1 MVKKVVW
8 YVLLFIV
15 IQYVAVGLV
24 FLGNLV
30 LNGKGVTLEQI
41 SSSTTQ
47 MLLVQGIFGVACVAL
62 FLGFRWT
69 PVSEHYWNTKPFSVI
84 FWCIIAAVGTIA
96 PSMWLQSA
104 LDFLPDFAG
113 EELLDFIQHRWGYL
127 VICIL
132 TPLAE
137 EVIFRGAVLRTMLEH
152 WEGRKRWTAIIISA
166 LLFGLAHMNPA
177 QIPHAFLMGVLLGW
191 LYERSRSLIPCVV
204 LHCANNTIAYLM
216 TAAYPAPDITLRDVL
231 GGSQR
236 AEWMAIAFSLMIL
249 VPALYQLSLRLKR

>member
-8 YVLLFIV
+8 YVILFIV
-15 IQYVAVGLV
+15 IQYVALALVYVGNILI
-24 FLGNLV
+24 
-30 LNGKGVTLEQI
+30 NGKDATLG
-41 SSSTTQ
+41 TPQ
-47 MLLVQGIFGVACVAL
+47 MLLMQGIFGVICVAL

-69 PVSEHYWNTKPFSVI
+69 PVSEHYWNTRPFSVI
-84 FWCIIAAVGTIA
+84 FWCIIAAIGTIA
-96 PSMWLQSA
+96 PSLWLQSV

-113 EELLDFIQHRWGYL
+113 EQLLDFIQHRWGYL
-127 VICIL
+127 VVCIL
-132 TPLAE
+132 APLAE

-152 WEGRKRWTAIIISA
+152 WEGSKRWTAIIISA

-191 LYERSRSLIPCVV
+191 LYERSSSLIPCVV

-216 TAAYPAPDITLRDVL
+216 TAAYPAPDITLRDIL

-236 AEWMAIAFSLMIL
+236 AEWMAVGFSIMIL

>member
-15 IQYVAVGLV
+15 IQYVALALVYVGNILI
-24 FLGNLV
+24 
-30 LNGKGVTLEQI
+30 NGKDATLG
-41 SSSTTQ
+41 TPQ
-47 MLLVQGIFGVACVAL
+47 MLLVQGIFAVICVAL

-69 PVSEHYWNTKPFSVI
+69 PVSVHYWNTRPFSVI

-96 PSMWLQSA
+96 PSMCLQSA
-104 LDFLPDFAG
+104 LTFLPDLAG

-127 VICIL
+127 VVCIL
-132 TPLAE
+132 APLAE

-152 WEGRKRWTAIIISA
+152 WEGSKRWTAIIISA
-166 LLFGLAHMNPA
+166 LLFGIAHMNPA

-216 TAAYPAPDITLRDVL
+216 TAAYPAPDITLRDIL

-236 AEWMAIAFSLMIL
+236 AEWMAVGFSIMIL
-249 VPALYQLSLRLKR
+249 IPALYQLSLRLKR

>member
-15 IQYVAVGLV
+15 IQYVALALVYVGNILI
-24 FLGNLV
+24 
-30 LNGKGVTLEQI
+30 NGKDATLG
-41 SSSTTQ
+41 TPQ
-47 MLLVQGIFGVACVAL
+47 MLLVQGIFAVICVAL

-69 PVSEHYWNTKPFSVI
+69 PVSMHYWNTRPFSVI

-96 PSMWLQSA
+96 PSLWLQSV

-127 VICIL
+127 VVCIL
-132 TPLAE
+132 APLAE
-137 EVIFRGAVLRTMLEH
+137 EVVFRGAVLRTMLEH
-152 WEGRKRWTAIIISA
+152 WEGSKRWTAFIISA
-166 LLFGLAHMNPA
+166 LLFGIAHMNPA

-216 TAAYPAPDITLRDVL
+216 TAAYPAPDITLRDIL

-236 AEWMAIAFSLMIL
+236 AEWMAVGFSIMIL
-249 VPALYQLSLRLKR
+249 IPALYQLSLRLKR

>member
-15 IQYVAVGLV
+15 IQYVALALVYVGNILI
-24 FLGNLV
+24 
-30 LNGKGVTLEQI
+30 NGKDATLG
-41 SSSTTQ
+41 TPQ
-47 MLLVQGIFGVACVAL
+47 MLLAQGIFAVICVAL

-69 PVSEHYWNTKPFSVI
+69 PVSMHYWNTRPLSVI

-96 PSMWLQSA
+96 PSLWLQSV

-127 VICIL
+127 VVCIL
-132 TPLAE
+132 APLAE

-152 WEGRKRWTAIIISA
+152 WEGSKRWTAIIISA

-216 TAAYPAPDITLRDVL
+216 TAAYPAPDITLRDIL

-236 AEWMAIAFSLMIL
+236 AEWMAVGFSIMIL
-249 VPALYQLSLRLKR
+249 IPALYQLSLRLKR

>member
-8 YVLLFIV
+8 YVILFIV
-15 IQYVAVGLV
+15 IQYVALALVYVGNILI
-24 FLGNLV
+24 
-30 LNGKGVTLEQI
+30 NGKDATLG
-41 SSSTTQ
+41 TPQ
-47 MLLVQGIFGVACVAL
+47 MLLVQGIFAVICVAL

-69 PVSEHYWNTKPFSVI
+69 PVSMHYWNTRPFSVI
-84 FWCIIAAVGTIA
+84 FWSIIAAVGTIA
-96 PSMWLQSA
+96 PSLWLQSV
-104 LDFLPDFAG
+104 LDFLPDLAG

-127 VICIL
+127 VVCIL
-132 TPLAE
+132 APLAE

-152 WEGRKRWTAIIISA
+152 WEGSKRWTAIIISA

-216 TAAYPAPDITLRDVL
+216 TAAYPAPDITLRDIL

-236 AEWMAIAFSLMIL
+236 AEWMAVGFSIMIL
-249 VPALYQLSLRLKR
+249 IPALYQLSLRLKR

>member
-15 IQYVAVGLV
+15 IQYVTLAIVYVGNILI
-24 FLGNLV
+24 
-30 LNGKGVTLEQI
+30 NGKDATLG
-41 SSSTTQ
+41 TPQ
-47 MLLVQGIFGVACVAL
+47 MLLMQGLFSVICVAL

-69 PVSEHYWNTKPFSVI
+69 PVSVHYWNTRPFSVI
-84 FWCIIAAVGTIA
+84 FWCIIAAVGSIA
-96 PSMWLQSA
+96 PSMWLQSV
-104 LDFLPDFAG
+104 LDFLPDYAG

-127 VICIL
+127 VVCIL
-132 TPLAE
+132 APLAE

-152 WEGRKRWTAIIISA
+152 WEGSKRWTAIIISA

-177 QIPHAFLMGVLLGW
+177 QIPHAFLMGILLGW

-204 LHCANNTIAYLM
+204 LHCVNNTIAYLM
-216 TAAYPAPDITLRDVL
+216 TAAYPAPDITLRDIL

-236 AEWMAIAFSLMIL
+236 AEWMAIGFSIMIL
-249 VPALYQLSLRLKR
+249 LPALYQLSLRLKR

>member
-15 IQYVAVGLV
+15 IQYVALALVYVGNILI
-24 FLGNLV
+24 
-30 LNGKGVTLEQI
+30 NGKDATLG
-41 SSSTTQ
+41 TPQ
-47 MLLVQGIFGVACVAL
+47 MLLVQGIFAVICVAL

-69 PVSEHYWNTKPFSVI
+69 PVSVHYWNTRPFSVI

-96 PSMWLQSA
+96 PSLWLQSV

-127 VICIL
+127 VVCIL
-132 TPLAE
+132 APLAE

-152 WEGRKRWTAIIISA
+152 WEGSKRWTAIIISA
-166 LLFGLAHMNPA
+166 LLFGIAHMNPA

-216 TAAYPAPDITLRDVL
+216 TAAYPAPDITLRDIL
-231 GGSQR
+231 GGSAR
-236 AEWMAIAFSLMIL
+236 AEWMAIGFSIMIL
-249 VPALYQLSLRLKR
+249 IPALYQLSIRLKR

>member
-15 IQYVAVGLV
+15 IQYVALALVYVGNILI
-24 FLGNLV
+24 
-30 LNGKGVTLEQI
+30 NGKDATLG
-41 SSSTTQ
+41 TPQ
-47 MLLVQGIFGVACVAL
+47 MLLVQGIFAVICVAL

-69 PVSEHYWNTKPFSVI
+69 PVSVHYWNTRPFSVI

-96 PSMWLQSA
+96 PSLWLQSV

-113 EELLDFIQHRWGYL
+113 EELLDFIQHRGGYL
-127 VICIL
+127 VVCIL
-132 TPLAE
+132 APLAE

-152 WEGRKRWTAIIISA
+152 WEGSKRWTAIIISA
-166 LLFGLAHMNPA
+166 LLFGIAHMNPA

-216 TAAYPAPDITLRDVL
+216 TAAYPAPDITLRDIL

-236 AEWMAIAFSLMIL
+236 AEWMAVGFSIMIL
-249 VPALYQLSLRLKR
+249 IPALYQLSLRLKR